1 MFLYFLF
8 PSNLFEK
15 IRIQA
20 FEEKKMP
27 SAFEDSI
34 KKKIT
39 STQWD
44 RWEVEFAN
52 RKEEEEAKKTLFLVF
67 HRSLSNRLD

>member
-1 MFLYFLF
+1 
-8 PSNLFEK
+8 
-15 IRIQA
+15 
-20 FEEKKMP
+20 MP

-52 RKEEEEAKKTLFLVF
+52 RKEEEEEGAKKTLVLVF
-67 HRSLSNRLD
+67 YRSLSNRLDWISTRRTF